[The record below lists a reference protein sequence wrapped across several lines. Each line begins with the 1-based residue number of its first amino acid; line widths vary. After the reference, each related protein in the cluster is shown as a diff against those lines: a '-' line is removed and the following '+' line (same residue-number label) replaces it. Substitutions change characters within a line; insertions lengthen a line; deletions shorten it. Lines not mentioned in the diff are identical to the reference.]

1 MFHVIDLKRFFVG
14 LLLLLT
20 SLSCEGTEQ
29 EEAALAARTAVEVV
43 SGPIDFSGV
52 YYGELEAAE
61 SVDVHVPEIPQ
72 TYQVTVESVLE
83 DGSRVEKGDVL
94 LTFVKETLE
103 LDLRDDLEKLEVAN
117 AERSK
122 VVQQLEKERIDL
134 SLEVQRKELALERA
148 KLQVVEGVNL
158 ISKLELDKAK
168 LDVQK
173 AELELELAKKA
184 LKTFEKKKATAIKIE
199 DLKLATAQRSVD
211 ERKSG
216 LELIEVR
223 APVSGV
229 VYAPYTRLNWQR
241 TKVAPG
247 VVARPGDK
255 ILEIPD
261 LSKYHVTIH
270 VRQRDAAL
278 IKEGDEAIITP
289 AIMPEA
295 RITGKVIKK
304 EEFATTRNE
313 RLGTETAAGNLKEY
327 MVKVEMSE
335 APEALRPGNSAR
347 VEIHASLLGDGE
359 QGLLLP
365 VSHVRKGTG
374 DNGEEVWQVRL
385 LDGELR
391 NVKLGRTNLTHVH
404 ILEGL
409 EAGDRVILPR

>member
-1 MFHVIDLKRFFVG
+1 
-14 LLLLLT
+14 
-20 SLSCEGTEQ
+20 
-29 EEAALAARTAVEVV
+29 
-43 SGPIDFSGV
+43 
-52 YYGELEAAE
+52 

-229 VYAPYTRLNWQR
+229 VYAPYTRLNWQ
-241 TKVAPG
+241 
-247 VVARPGDK
+247 
-255 ILEIPD
+255 
-261 LSKYHVTIH
+261 
-270 VRQRDAAL
+270 
-278 IKEGDEAIITP
+278 
-289 AIMPEA
+289 
-295 RITGKVIKK
+295 
-304 EEFATTRNE
+304 
-313 RLGTETAAGNLKEY
+313 
-327 MVKVEMSE
+327 
-335 APEALRPGNSAR
+335 
-347 VEIHASLLGDGE
+347 
-359 QGLLLP
+359 
-365 VSHVRKGTG
+365 
-374 DNGEEVWQVRL
+374 
-385 LDGELR
+385 
-391 NVKLGRTNLTHVH
+391 
-404 ILEGL
+404 
-409 EAGDRVILPR
+409 

>member
-1 MFHVIDLKRFFVG
+1 MRLIRLSTPVAMLLLATLLVAGCAQGEDANARPTIKAERGALEFVG
-14 LLLLLT
+14 
-20 SLSCEGTEQ
+20 
-29 EEAALAARTAVEVV
+29 
-43 SGPIDFSGV
+43 V
-52 YYGELEAAE
+52 YHGELSAAE

-72 TYQVTVESVLE
+72 TYQVTVDSVLE
-83 DGSRVEKGDVL
+83 DGARVEKDDVL

-103 LDLRDDLEKLEVAN
+103 LDLRDDAEKLEVAK
-117 AERSK
+117 AERRK
-122 VVQQLEKERIDL
+122 VLQGLEKERIDL

-173 AELELELAKKA
+173 AELELQLAQKA
-184 LKTFEKKKATAIKIE
+184 LKTFQKKKATALKIE
-199 DLKLATAQRSVD
+199 DLKIAAAERSVQ
-211 ERKSG
+211 ERESG
-216 LELIEVR
+216 LELIEIR

-261 LSKYHVTIH
+261 LSKYHVSVY

-278 IKEGDEAIITP
+278 LDEGDEAIIQP
-289 AIMPEA
+289 LIMPE
-295 RITGKVIKK
+295 RQIKGRVIKK

-313 RLGTETAAGNLKEY
+313 RLGTETAAGGLKEY
-327 MVKVEMSE
+327 LVKVEMDE
-335 APEALRPGNSAR
+335 APEALRPGNSAQ
-347 VEIHASLLGDGE
+347 VSITSTLEEDA
-359 QGLLLP
+359 LLLP
-365 VSHVRKGTG
+365 VMYVERVQG
-374 DNGEEVWQVRL
+374 DEDVWQVEL
-385 LDGELR
+385 ASGEKR
-391 NVKLGRTNLTHVH
+391 RIKLGRTNLTHVQ

-409 EAGDRVILPR
+409 EQGDEVVLPR